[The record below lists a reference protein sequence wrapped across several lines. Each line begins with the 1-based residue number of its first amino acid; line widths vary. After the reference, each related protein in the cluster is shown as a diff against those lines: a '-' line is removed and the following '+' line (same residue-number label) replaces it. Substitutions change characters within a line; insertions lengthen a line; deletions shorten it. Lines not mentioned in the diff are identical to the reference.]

1 MSNTNVCLNTAE
13 RDITPG
19 LTKFFFIQQ
28 QIHLTSLYV
37 KDINSEKFRLF
48 SFYAFT
54 RRFAKLAAPCTVFRK
69 IWGWKKA
76 GVHK

>member
-1 MSNTNVCLNTAE
+1 MSNTNVCVNTAE

-37 KDINSEKFRLF
+37 KETHIYIYKVNSEKYQGF
-48 SFYAFT
+48 SF
-54 RRFAKLAAPCTVFRK
+54 
-69 IWGWKKA
+69 
-76 GVHK
+76 

>member
-19 LTKFFFIQQ
+19 LTKFFFIPQ

-37 KDINSEKFRLF
+37 KETYKVNSEKYQGF
-48 SFYAFT
+48 SF
-54 RRFAKLAAPCTVFRK
+54 
-69 IWGWKKA
+69 
-76 GVHK
+76 